1 MADLARLDEY
11 AADVLHT
18 GSAPALAVALPD
30 RERTLAVRTYG
41 QASPE
46 TLWPIGSIGKSIA
59 AVIALQLVDEGVLAL
74 DRPITRDLP
83 WFALRSELGPITLH
97 HLLTHTAGLI
107 ATSDLAPA
115 SGYDVIALAETE
127 PGFAPGEHRLYLDVG
142 YRTIGVLLERVTG
155 RAFPVSSRSAC
166 SIRSGSRLGAR
177 DRARHPRRLPGGHV
191 PFYDD
196 RPWRPE
202 HGLVPAPWIE
212 SAEAEGCECC
222 TPEDLACFLR
232 ALWRGD
238 PLIRTPQPPVGDAD
252 YEYGYGLVIEPGGF
266 GHGGDMPGYVSHMWA
281 DDASGHGVV
290 AFANGIAGAF
300 ALGEAALAL
309 ARGDEP
315 DPWSPEL
322 AEPLVD
328 DGSCP
333 PAWQPYLGRYRSHNP
348 WRPTFL
354 VAARE
359 GELVLGTDWL
369 DSERLPLAPL
379 GDPVFRVGEPPW
391 SPERLRFDTHRDGR
405 AQRATLSGMPYYRA
419 FGS

>member
-1 MADLARLDEY
+1 MLR
-11 AADVLHT
+11 T
-18 GSAPALAVALPD
+18 GTAPALAVALTD

-46 TLWPIGSIGKSIA
+46 MLWPIGSIGKSIA

-97 HLLTHTAGLI
+97 HLLTHTAGVI

-127 PGFAPGEHRLYLDVG
+127 PGFAPGEHRLYSDLG

-155 RAFPVSSRSAC
+155 RAFPDLVQERVFDPFGMRDSAPA
-166 SIRSGSRLGAR
+166 IVHDTR
-177 DRARHPRRLPGGHV
+177 RRLPGGHV

-212 SAEAEGCECC
+212 SAEADGCECC
-222 TPEDLACFLR
+222 TPEDLARFLR

-252 YEYGYGLVIEPGGF
+252 YEYGYGLVIEPDGF

-281 DDASGHGVV
+281 DESSGHGVV

-309 ARGDEP
+309 VRGDEP

-322 AEPLVD
+322 ADPLVD
-328 DGSCP
+328 DGSALRPGSPISVATARTTRGDRRFSSPRARASSSSAPTGWTASGCRSRRSVMRCSASVNRRGRRSGCASTRTATGGP
-333 PAWQPYLGRYRSHNP
+333 TGRRSPACRTTGRS
-348 WRPTFL
+348 
-354 VAARE
+354 
-359 GELVLGTDWL
+359 
-369 DSERLPLAPL
+369 AP
-379 GDPVFRVGEPPW
+379 
-391 SPERLRFDTHRDGR
+391 S
-405 AQRATLSGMPYYRA
+405 
-419 FGS
+419 